1 MTLRLAFAGPLVY
14 TRNEGFRTADLSFPF
29 RALGS
34 PKGGDNPGWWARWDS
49 NPEPRDSL
57 NPAISR
63 GSGLSLH
70 PRDCA
75 QGSAT
80 VGCGT
85 L

>member
-29 RALGS
+29 KALGS
-34 PKGGDNPGWWARWDS
+34 PEGDMNPKWWARWDS